1 MIDIYVPAVL
11 EAESL
16 RTRCGQVLIF
26 LGTLLGLRVVVFSQH
41 THVAFSP
48 CGIPGVT
55 TSFQDTGCIRL
66 GPHPE
71 GLRLTQSSLCRSY
84 FQMQSLAGIGVG
96 TRTCESWGTQF
107 SPYQALAQVL

>member
-41 THVAFSP
+41 VHVVFSP